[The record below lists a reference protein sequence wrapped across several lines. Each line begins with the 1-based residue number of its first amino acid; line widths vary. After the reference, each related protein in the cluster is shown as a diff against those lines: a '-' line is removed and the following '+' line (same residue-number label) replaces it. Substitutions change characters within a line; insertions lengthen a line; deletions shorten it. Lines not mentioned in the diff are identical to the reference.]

1 MKKIIPFICALAM
14 SVCAAFTA
22 TAQKTVTNTLSV
34 GQFTKIDVGTGMN
47 ITFRQG
53 AFAPIK
59 IIGPAETL
67 SRISVSTKGQKLEI
81 AYRKRHANNNRNT
94 GEVRIEIQAPD
105 VCEFDL
111 GTGAALNIPSGIST
125 SGNVEI
131 DLSTGAVANVSGL
144 KAGNIEIDLS
154 TGAVANVS
162 KINAGKVDIDA
173 STGAQATLGGKCSYL
188 EIDTSTGA
196 VVNAAKLV
204 SAAAKVDAS
213 IGAQV
218 DYNSQGTVKVSTS
231 LGAEVRNHAK

>member
-14 SVCAAFTA
+14 TVCTAFTA
-22 TAQKTVTNTLSV
+22 PAQKTVTNTLSV

-47 ITFRQG
+47 VTFRQG
-53 AFAPIK
+53 AYAPIK
-59 IIGPAETL
+59 IIGPSETL
-67 SRISVSTKGQKLEI
+67 KRISVTTKGQKIRIEYKKQLS
-81 AYRKRHANNNRNT
+81 NNRNS
-94 GEVRIEIQAPD
+94 GEVRIEVQAPD
-105 VCEFDL
+105 VREFDL
-111 GTGAALNIPSGIST
+111 GTGAALNVPSGIST
-125 SGNVEI
+125 MGNVEI

-144 KAGNIEIDLS
+144 KAGNVDIDLS

-162 KINAGKVDIDA
+162 KINAGQVDIDA

-213 IGAQV
+213 VGAQV
-218 DYNSQGTVKVSTS
+218 DYNSKGTVKVSTS